1 MEGHGANSLG
11 VYLLLLPFYFVTV
24 FASFFPWSIKLPS
37 LTKKLLLS
45 RDKIDPDL
53 SVLDDTA
60 VDVRIKRGMLASATE
75 VVLLADSE
83 KFGEVRPVRVCGP
96 ADIGVLVT
104 DSAAPESLLAAFEA
118 AGVRVIR
125 A

>member
-1 MEGHGANSLG
+1 M
-11 VYLLLLPFYFVTV
+11 
-24 FASFFPWSIKLPS
+24 
-37 LTKKLLLS
+37 
-45 RDKIDPDL
+45 
-53 SVLDDTA
+53 LDDTA
-60 VDVRIKRGMLASATE
+60 VDVRIKRGMLAAATE

-96 ADIGVLVT
+96 ADINVLVT
-104 DSAAPESLLAAFEA
+104 DTAAPEPLLAALEA